1 MTGADEPGLGPRF
14 AAWRVLHDVRHGV
27 PFDVA
32 LRRAVKDLD
41 TDDRRLAHEL
51 AAGVFR
57 ARTHL
62 DSSLAGGIERGIESV
77 KDDTLDVLRLGAFQL
92 LHLDRVPPHAAVQS
106 TVGVARRLG
115 GRKVAGFV
123 NAVLRRMADGRAD
136 RIDAGG
142 TEGGAATL
150 SREFSHPEWLVARWL
165 AIFGPEETRAL
176 LIWNNT
182 KPTLVIQPARWPRGQ
197 VEAAL
202 AAAGITFR
210 PAPFDAGLIVSAKK
224 PAEMPGYAE
233 GAFVV
238 QDPAQRLVTR
248 FLAPDPGAVLYD
260 ACAAPGGKSIAL
272 ATGRSLVIAADRT
285 RVRVRRLAE
294 NLKRAAPPNV
304 MAVLAD
310 ATKPPIRPVGA
321 VLLDVPCLGTG
332 TFARHPDARW
342 RVAPEALHS
351 LAYQAGRF
359 LIQAAEV
366 VAPGGLLLFATCS
379 LEPEENEAQVARFL
393 EGDTRFRREPS
404 NNVPAELLNADGDLV
419 VLPQRHGTDG
429 AYAARLRRIS

>member
-1 MTGADEPGLGPRF
+1 MTHQPEPGLGPRF

-32 LRRAVKDLD
+32 LRRAIKELD
-41 TDDRRLAHEL
+41 SDDRRLAHEL

-62 DSSLAGGIERGIESV
+62 DASLAGGIERGIDSV
-77 KDDTLDVLRLGAFQL
+77 RADTLDVLRLGAFQL
-92 LHLDRVPPHAAVQS
+92 LHLDKVPPHAAVQS

-123 NAVLRRMADGRAD
+123 NAVLRRMADGHAD
-136 RIDAGG
+136 RVETGG

-150 SREFSHPEWLVARWL
+150 AREFSHPEWLVARW
-165 AIFGPEETRAL
+165 FDRYGPAETRAL
-176 LIWNNT
+176 LVWNNT
-182 KPTLVIQPARWPRGQ
+182 RPALVIQPARWSRAQ
-197 VEAAL
+197 LESQL
-202 AAAGITFR
+202 ATAGIAFQ

-233 GAFVV
+233 GSFVV

-248 FLAPDPGAVLYD
+248 FLAPERDAILYD

-272 ATGRSLVIAADRT
+272 AAGRPLVIAADRT

-294 NLKRAAPPNV
+294 NLDRAGAPNV
-304 MAVLAD
+304 VAVLAD
-310 ATKPPIRPVGA
+310 ATRPPIRPVGA

-332 TFARHPDARW
+332 TFGRHPDARW
-342 RVAPEALHS
+342 RVTPEALAS

-379 LEPEENEAQVARFL
+379 LEPEENESQVTRFL
-393 EGDTRFRREPS
+393 SGDRRFRREPS
-404 NNVPAELLNADGDLV
+404 TNVPAELLSTEGDLV
-419 VLPQRHGTDG
+419 VLPQQHGTDG

>member
-1 MTGADEPGLGPRF
+1 MTDSREPGLGPRF

-32 LRRAVKDLD
+32 LRRAVKDLES
-41 TDDRRLAHEL
+41 DDRRLAHEL

-62 DSSLAGGIERGIESV
+62 DASLAGGIERGIGSV
-77 KDDTLDVLRLGAFQL
+77 RADTLDVLRLGAFQL
-92 LHLDRVPPHAAVQS
+92 LHLDKVPPHAAVQS

-123 NAVLRRMADGRAD
+123 NAVLRRMADGHAD
-136 RIDAGG
+136 RVDNGG

-150 SREFSHPEWLVARWL
+150 AREFSHPEWLVARWL
-165 AIFGPEETRAL
+165 TRFGPDETRAL
-176 LIWNNT
+176 LTWNNT
-182 KPTLVIQPARWPRGQ
+182 RPTLVIQPARWSRTE
-197 VEAAL
+197 VEASL
-202 AAAGITFR
+202 TYAGIGFR

-248 FLAPDPGAVLYD
+248 FLAPDAGAVLYD

-272 ATGRSLVIAADRT
+272 AAGRALVVAADRT

-294 NLKRAAPPNV
+294 NLERAAPSNV
-304 MAVLAD
+304 VALLAD
-310 ATKPPIRPVGA
+310 ATRPPIKPVGA

-342 RVAPEALHS
+342 RVTTEALAS
-351 LAYQAGRF
+351 LAYQAARF

-379 LEPEENEAQVARFL
+379 LEPEENESQVARFL
-393 EGDTRFRREPS
+393 REDSRFRREPS
-404 NNVPAELLNADGDLV
+404 NNVPAELLNPDGDLV